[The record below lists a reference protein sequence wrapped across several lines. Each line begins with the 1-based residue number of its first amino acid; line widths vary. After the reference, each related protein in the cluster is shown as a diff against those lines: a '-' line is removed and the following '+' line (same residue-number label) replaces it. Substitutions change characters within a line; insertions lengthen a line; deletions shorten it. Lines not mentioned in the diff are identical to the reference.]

1 MECWIWG
8 LAGMATG
15 AALVVLVLIRHAVK
29 HDLLKIVKPK

>member
-15 AALVVLVLIRHAVK
+15 AALVVLVLIRHAFQ
-29 HDLLKIVKPK
+29 HELLTIRKPK